1 MGLAFY
7 YSWSLTLVTLAIVP
21 VSAII
26 CARIAAQMQ
35 PNVEAQ
41 AKELAKASKVVNNAI
56 SAIDI
61 VKSFNGQ
68 DIENWQYAKA
78 IKTAA
83 RYYLVQAQTNALQ
96 IGFIRFATL
105 GIFVQGF
112 WYGNHL
118 VNTGSKSPGDVL
130 TCFWACLIAMQT
142 ADQLSPQ
149 FVYLEKGRAAGATL
163 NANIIQIERGRKIT
177 NMVGKTSPE
186 DCRGDIQVHNVRFN
200 GAQS

>member
-1 MGLAFY
+1 
-7 YSWSLTLVTLAIVP
+7 
-21 VSAII
+21 
-26 CARIAAQMQ
+26 MQ

-83 RYYLVQAQTNALQ
+83 RYYLVQAQANALQ
-96 IGFIRFATL
+96 IGFIRFVTL

-112 WYGNHL
+112 WYGTHL
-118 VNTGSKSPGDVL
+118 VNIGSKSPGDVL

-149 FVYLEKGRAAGATL
+149 FVYLEKGRAAGAAL
-163 NANIIQIERGRKIT
+163 KANIIQTERGRKIT
-177 NMVGKTSPE
+177 SMVGKTGPE
-186 DCRGDIQVHNVRFN
+186 DCRGDIQVHNVRLN
-200 GAQS
+200 GA